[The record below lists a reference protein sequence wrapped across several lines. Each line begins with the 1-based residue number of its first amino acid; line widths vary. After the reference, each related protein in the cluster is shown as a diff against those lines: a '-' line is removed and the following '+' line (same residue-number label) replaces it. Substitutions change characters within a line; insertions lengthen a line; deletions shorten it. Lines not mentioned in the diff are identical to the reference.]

1 MSSKFIRVYPTRGSK
16 RPSCGGFCLWAIVNN
31 ITVNKGVQVA
41 LEALLSILL
50 GIHPGSEI
58 VES

>member
-1 MSSKFIRVYPTRGSK
+1 MLQRGSE
-16 RPSCGGFCLWAIVNN
+16 RPSYGGFCLWAVVNN

-50 GIHPGSEI
+50 GIHPEVKLLNHKVI
-58 VES
+58 LF

>member
-1 MSSKFIRVYPTRGSK
+1 MLQRGSE
-16 RPSCGGFCLWAIVNN
+16 RPSYGGFCLWAIVNN

-50 GIHPGSEI
+50 GIHPEVKLLNHKVI
-58 VES
+58 LF